1 MMIDE
6 LTVRARRVLK
16 TQELEPS
23 LTTRGRKTEVNVDY
37 RILDAD
43 AHYYE
48 PDDCFGLAF
57 D

>member
-1 MMIDE
+1 MIDE